1 MIKNTF
7 VKNKKGFTL
16 IELLVVISII
26 GLLSSIVLASLNT
39 TRVKAAD
46 TAIKADLKGI
56 ATSAEIEYATL
67 GYKYNTTGVAVTSS
81 SCSTL
86 LPAVTTGTILQNPKI
101 QDAMKHILAN
111 NGGKEITCSIPA
123 DGKSYTISA
132 PLRTT
137 PNLASV
143 DSTSGNLNAGSLV
156 VPSNFN
162 VVIYPTNGITWSFI
176 DTVNVPATSITYELE
191 RSTNAN
197 GPFTVIDSRTVSVL
211 GGTYNYSGSATGGY
225 SPSTTYYFRMR
236 VIKGTLYSAYSS
248 NQVYV
253 TMP

>member
-1 MIKNTF
+1 MINI
-7 VKNKKGFTL
+7 NYKKGFTL

-26 GLLSSIVLASLNT
+26 GLLSSIVMASLNT

-67 GYKYNTTGVAVTSS
+67 GYKYNTTNQPITSS

-86 LPAVTTGTILQNPKI
+86 NTAGTILQNPKI
-101 QDAMKHILAN
+101 QDAMKHIVAN
-111 NGGKEITCSIPA
+111 NGGKEVTCSIPA
-123 DGKSYTISA
+123 DGKTYTISA

-143 DSTSGNLNAGSLV
+143 DSTSGNLNAGSVV

-162 VVIYPTNGITWSFI
+162 VVLYSTNGITWSFV
-176 DTVNVPATSITYELE
+176 DTSNVPATSITYELE

-197 GPFTVIDSRTVSVL
+197 GPFTVVDSRTTSVI
-211 GGTYNYSGSATGGY
+211 GGTYNYSGSITGGY
-225 SPSTTYYFRMR
+225 LPGTTYYFRMR

-253 TMP
+253 SMP

>member
-1 MIKNTF
+1 MINI
-7 VKNKKGFTL
+7 NYKKGFTL

-26 GLLSSIVLASLNT
+26 GLLSSIVMASLNT

-67 GYKYNTTGVAVTSS
+67 GYKYNTTNQPITSS

-86 LPAVTTGTILQNPKI
+86 NTAGTILQNPKI
-101 QDAMKHILAN
+101 QDAMKHIVAN
-111 NGGKEITCSIPA
+111 NGGKEVTCNIPA
-123 DGKSYTISA
+123 DGKTYTISA

-143 DSTSGNLNAGSLV
+143 DSTSGNLNAGSVV

-162 VVIYPTNGITWSFI
+162 VVLYSTNGITWTFI
-176 DTVNVPATSITYELE
+176 DTNNGPTASITYELE

-197 GPFTVIDSRTVSVL
+197 GPFTVIDSRTTNL
-211 GGTYNYSGSATGGY
+211 PGTTYNFLASATGGY
-225 SPSTTYYFRMR
+225 SPGTTYYFRMR
-236 VIKGTLYSAYSS
+236 VIKGTLYSAYSP

-253 TMP
+253 SMP

>member
-1 MIKNTF
+1 MINI
-7 VKNKKGFTL
+7 NYKKGFTL

-26 GLLSSIVLASLNT
+26 GLLSSIVMASLNT

-67 GYKYNTTGVAVTSS
+67 GYKYNTTNQAVTSS

-86 LPAVTTGTILQNPKI
+86 NTAGTILQNPKI
-101 QDAMKHILAN
+101 QDAMKHIVAN
-111 NGGKEITCSIPA
+111 NGGKEVTCSIPA
-123 DGKSYTISA
+123 DGKTYTISA

-143 DSTSGNLNAGSLV
+143 DSTSSNLNAGSVV
-156 VPSNFN
+156 VPSTFN
-162 VVIYPTNGITWSFI
+162 VVAFNNNGIKWTFI
-176 DTVNVPATSITYELE
+176 DTTNVPAPSITYELE

-197 GPFTVIDSRTVSVL
+197 GPFTVADSRTVNAS
-211 GGTYNYSGSATGGY
+211 GTTYNFEASITGGY
-225 SPSTTYYFRMR
+225 TSGTTYYFRMR
-236 VIKGTLYSAYSS
+236 IIKGTLYSDYSS
-248 NQVYV
+248 VKSV
-253 TMP
+253 TIPQ